1 MMYIAKPTKEQLAWQ
16 ELELGVLIHYG
27 MEIYRPELPYPWYKT
42 DAVRTELDP
51 KTIHPTKLEPEQWV
65 RSAAEMG
72 AKYAVLVAN
81 HCTGFSLWDTKVN
94 DFSIA
99 HTDWRGGGGD
109 ICREFI
115 EACKKYGLRPGF
127 YYSTGCNGYYNI
139 NDDLKWDYQSDYY
152 QEYVR
157 NVVAQVTE
165 LWTEYGDLFEIW
177 FDGGIIPPDQGGPD
191 LAPLLR
197 KLQPHAV
204 CFQGPRD
211 YEHNLRW
218 VGNEAGLA
226 PENCWATTN
235 AGEARYDGTTP
246 DEQAGVGDPDGKYY
260 WPAETD
266 MPNRTWQA
274 FGGGWAWRAG
284 EEHLLYT
291 PEQLLDCYV
300 RSVGRNSNL
309 LLGMAISTD
318 GDFQD
323 EEQFKAFGQ
332 LIRETFGTPV
342 AQAVAPALTED
353 ACTVSLN
360 QKQKIRYVVIR
371 EVIENGQL
379 IRGFRILADGQPVYE
394 SECIGHKRI
403 IPFTELEAKE
413 ITLEI
418 TKKAGD
424 IRVRDIAVY

>member
-1 MMYIAKPTKEQLAWQ
+1 MYIAKPTKEQLAWQ

-42 DAVRTELDP
+42 DVVRTELDP

-152 QEYVR
+152 QAYVR
-157 NVVAQVTE
+157 NVVAQVSE

-191 LAPLLR
+191 LAPVLR
-197 KLQPHAV
+197 KYQPHAV

-235 AGEARYDGTTP
+235 AGEARYDGTIP

-274 FGGGWAWRAG
+274 FGGGWCWRAG

-323 EEQFKAFGQ
+323 EEQFKAFGK

-342 AQAVAPALTED
+342 ARTESPALIED
-353 ACTVSLN
+353 ACTVSLPE
-360 QKQKIRYVVIR
+360 KQKIHYVVIR
-371 EVIENGQL
+371 EVIEDGQL

-403 IPFTELEAKE
+403 IPFTDLEAKE

-424 IRVRDIAVY
+424 ARVRDISVY